1 MELKNT
7 KLIFL
12 YKTFLFK
19 KTIFTTKNKDL
30 DNIVTALN
38 IKDRL
43 ERIKYIY
50 EETVK
55 YLNTYYKDDFC
66 NFINNQCI
74 AQRLN
79 KVSDI
84 NGCCKHCKNVGSKG
98 CTTSNIGCKLIYCKT
113 SIKNFKLIKLREI
126 PILKFFSLRQKLI
139 LKMDV
144 MCKKE
149 EIIKDLNYGII
160 YSSVRNFIKD
170 ITNKFKK

>member
-12 YKTFLFK
+12 YKTFIFK
-19 KTIFTTKNKDL
+19 KTTFKTSKEELKD
-30 DNIVTALN
+30 IVTALN
-38 IKDRL
+38 IKERKK
-43 ERIKYIY
+43 RIKYIY

-55 YLNTYYKDDFC
+55 YLNNYYSNDFC
-66 NFINNQCI
+66 KFINNQCI

-113 SIKNFKLIKLREI
+113 SIKNFKLIKLKEI
-126 PILKFFSLRQKLI
+126 PILKCFSLRQKLI

-149 EIIKDLNYGII
+149 EILKDLNYGII
-160 YSSVRNFIKD
+160 YSSLRNFIKD
-170 ITNKFKK
+170 ITHKFKK